1 MRFDEIARDLVHTAS
16 RLLRGRIVN
25 IMDTSGV
32 IVASTDAERIGTTHE
47 GAREVVRTGR
57 PVAIEKSDVPR
68 YPGAREGYNLPVL
81 SDNRLT
87 AVVGVYGNPE
97 EVRDSAYILQAYT
110 EQFFRQK
117 AIERQSR
124 ISDGL
129 RAEFFRQKAIERQS
143 RISDGLRADYI
154 RILMNL
160 SAGGGERLAELAG
173 ALDLKLE
180 FPVRMLAFSVRGA
193 EDSLTRQQLLSRVA
207 EELQSQRLID
217 AERDVWAVTE
227 DKLLVLKSGGDGGYL
242 GRAHACAEDA
252 AASPVQLCAGHFCAA
267 LEEARSSGGEAL
279 TLGER
284 EGRGVFDITDP
295 ECRFAYLMRRAA
307 EREEEFVGRMY
318 RELGERFS
326 GRELETML
334 ATAAAY
340 YEAGG
345 SVRPRRRSTS
355 TRTRCSTACGGSGMP
370 SAPAWAARSSASSCC
385 ASAFCITGS

>member
-129 RAEFFRQKAIERQS
+129 RA
-143 RISDGLRADYI
+143 DYI

-180 FPVRMLAFSVRGA
+180 FPVRMLAFSVRCA

-217 AERDVWAVTE
+217 AERDVWAVIE
-227 DKLLVLKSGGDGGYL
+227 DKLLVLKSGGDGNYL
-242 GRAHACAEDA
+242 RRAHGCAEDA
-252 AASPVQLCAGHFCAA
+252 AAAPVQLCAGHLCAA
-267 LEEARSSGGEAL
+267 LEEARTSGCEAL
-279 TLGER
+279 TLG
-284 EGRGVFDITDP
+284 GRGECGVFDITDP
-295 ECRFAYLMRRAA
+295 QCRFAYLMRRAA

-345 SVRPRRRSTS
+345 SVTKAAEALHVHKNTLQYRMRRLWEAV
-355 TRTRCSTACGGSGMP
+355 CPGVGGSFE
-370 SAPAWAARSSASSCC
+370 RE
-385 ASAFCITGS
+385 FLLRLCILYHRQLRLRTPLI

>member
-47 GAREVVRTGR
+47 GARAVVRTGR

-110 EQFFRQK
+110 EQ
-117 AIERQSR
+117 
-124 ISDGL
+124 
-129 RAEFFRQKAIERQS
+129 FFRQKAIERQS

-207 EELQSQRLID
+207 EELQSQQLID
-217 AERDVWAVTE
+217 AERDVWAVIE
-227 DKLLVLKSGGDGGYL
+227 DKLDIWG
-242 GRAHACAEDA
+242 
-252 AASPVQLCAGHFCAA
+252 
-267 LEEARSSGGEAL
+267 ARTPAPRTPRRPPCSSA
-279 TLGER
+279 R
-284 EGRGVFDITDP
+284 DISA
-295 ECRFAYLMRRAA
+295 RFSKRRA
-307 EREEEFVGRMY
+307 
-318 RELGERFS
+318 
-326 GRELETML
+326 
-334 ATAAAY
+334 
-340 YEAGG
+340 
-345 SVRPRRRSTS
+345 PR
-355 TRTRCSTACGGSGMP
+355 
-370 SAPAWAARSSASSCC
+370 AARR
-385 ASAFCITGS
+385 

>member
-129 RAEFFRQKAIERQS
+129 RA
-143 RISDGLRADYI
+143 DYI

-217 AERDVWAVTE
+217 AERDVWAVIE
-227 DKLLVLKSGGDGGYL
+227 DKLLVLKSGGDGNYL
-242 GRAHACAEDA
+242 RRAHGCAEDA
-252 AASPVQLCAGHFCAA
+252 AAARRPA
-267 LEEARSSGGEAL
+267 LRGTSLRGSRRGAH
-279 TLGER
+279 LGL
-284 EGRGVFDITDP
+284 RGAD
-295 ECRFAYLMRRAA
+295 ARRA
-307 EREEEFVGRMY
+307 RR
-318 RELGERFS
+318 
-326 GRELETML
+326 
-334 ATAAAY
+334 
-340 YEAGG
+340 
-345 SVRPRRRSTS
+345 VRRLRHNR
-355 TRTRCSTACGGSGMP
+355 
-370 SAPAWAARSSASSCC
+370 PAVPFRLSHAARRGARGG
-385 ASAFCITGS
+385 FRRKDVP